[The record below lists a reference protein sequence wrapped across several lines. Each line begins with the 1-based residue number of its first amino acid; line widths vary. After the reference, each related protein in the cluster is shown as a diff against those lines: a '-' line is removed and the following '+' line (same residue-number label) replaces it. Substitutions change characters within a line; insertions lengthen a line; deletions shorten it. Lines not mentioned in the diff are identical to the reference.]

1 METYKTTGTCS
12 RAVTFDVTEDGK
24 VENVRFEGGCRG
36 NTQGVGRLAEGRNID
51 DVIAALSGIEC
62 RNGTSCPDQQA
73 KALKEYKSAHAK

>member
-62 RNGTSCPDQQA
+62 RNGTSCPDQLA